1 MIWMGISTELKDK
14 KMFQF
19 IVDELDK
26 EILWFE
32 NVDDLKKQVP
42 PNEKGVLLMSADI
55 EGEEIYNFCRQFS
68 IAYPFISIVVFSREQ
83 EVDVRQAIRSGAY
96 DVVTYQVTKQQLM
109 DTLLEAES
117 FAGTETGTKTP
128 KKTARVITICSTK
141 GGVGKTTFS
150 VNLACAIGKQSKKV
164 LVIDLDLQFGDVS
177 MFFDRK
183 PKRTIYEWTKQDGE
197 NTFEKLK
204 SYIVPV
210 NDNVEM
216 IPAPL
221 RPEFSEAITEEHINR
236 LITKVKPYYDV
247 VIIDTAPFMEEK
259 ILTALEQTD
268 EIFVVTILDLP
279 TLKNTKIFLDTL
291 HSLSLKGKVR
301 VVVSR
306 AAKRNAI
313 SIKEAE
319 TAMGMPIFLSIPDEA
334 KVVSVSVNEGSPFI
348 YSSPGSKIAKLVFGA
363 ANELFETPKPV
374 KKSLFSRRLVPIGR
388 S

>member
-1 MIWMGISTELKDK
+1 
-14 KMFQF
+14 MFQF
-19 IVDELDK
+19 IVDEMDK
-26 EILWFE
+26 EIQWFE
-32 NVDDLKKQVP
+32 NVDELKKEVP
-42 PNEKGVLLMSADI
+42 PNEKGVLLMSANS

-68 IAYPFISIVVFSREQ
+68 ITYPFVSIVVFSREE
-83 EVDVRQAIRSGAY
+83 EVDVRKAIRSGAY
-96 DVVTYQVTKQQLM
+96 DVVAYQETKQQLK

-128 KKTARVITICSTK
+128 KKTAKVITICSTK

-150 VNLACAIGKQSKKV
+150 VNLACAIGKTSKKV

-204 SYIVPV
+204 PFIVPI
-210 NDNVEM
+210 NDHVEI
-216 IPAPL
+216 IPAPS

-247 VIIDTAPFMEEK
+247 VIVDTAPFMEEK

-279 TLKNTKIFLDTL
+279 TLKNTKVFLDTL
-291 HSLSLKGKVR
+291 HSISLKGKVR

-306 AAKRNAI
+306 VSKRSAI
-313 SIKEAE
+313 SIKKAEEAL
-319 TAMGMPIFLSIPDEA
+319 GIPIFLSIPDEA
-334 KVVSVSVNEGSPFI
+334 KVVSASVNEGSPFI
-348 YSSPGSKIAKLVFGA
+348 YSSPGSKIAKLVFDA
-363 ANELFETPKPV
+363 ANELFENPKPV